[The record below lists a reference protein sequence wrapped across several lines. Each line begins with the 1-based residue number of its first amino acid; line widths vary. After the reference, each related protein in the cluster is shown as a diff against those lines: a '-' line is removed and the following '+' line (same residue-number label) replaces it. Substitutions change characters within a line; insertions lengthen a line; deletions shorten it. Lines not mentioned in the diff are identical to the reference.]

1 MRTVAFLAALLA
13 AAPVA
18 TASAQAAPQANRMK
32 EERPGLLAQAAI
44 TPDSARSLALAR
56 VPGGRIHEAE
66 IEMEDERLVY
76 SFDISVP
83 GQRGVEEVLIDAK
96 TGAFIS
102 EEHESSRSERA
113 EKRQESGRSGTE
125 KHHQRSPRDSA

>member
-1 MRTVAFLAALLA
+1 MRTVALLAALLA
-13 AAPVA
+13 AAPIA
-18 TASAQAAPQANRMK
+18 SASAQAAPQGSRMK

-56 VPGGRIHEAE
+56 VPGGRIEEAE

-83 GQRGVEEVLIDAK
+83 GKRGVEEVLIDAK

-102 EEHESSRSERA
+102 EEHESSRGERE
-113 EKRQESGRSGTE
+113 EKRHENERSGTSA
-125 KHHQRSPRDSA
+125 HHQRSPRDGA